1 MDKYYQRLNITPS
14 QSPIYTLLNDIRNV
28 RFNGL
33 DISPNYQREYV
44 WTSEYIDKLL
54 LSLILNYP
62 IGNIVVNQ
70 LTKPNEKN
78 AKSEL
83 VDGKQRLKTIL
94 DFVDG
99 NYVIKSKVVE
109 EIKGTICNIINNDGS
124 PEIIGLKKKKKLSFA
139 DLPKAIQN
147 NINAYN
153 IPLYTIQAADTFQIR
168 EYFKVL
174 QNQEKLRA
182 GEIINSLPDNVFYDY
197 FCEINYKFL
206 TKINYENLKR
216 ADFEKIYYA
225 MIGVRFN
232 KIQLNCPDKQI
243 IEFVEKKSDIVD
255 SEKSILKKYNDNLKC
270 ILNMD
275 ENIKS
280 NGLNKR
286 TLKYILGV
294 AITNESYFETE
305 TYEKVEHIVELSKK
319 LAAFNTSMSDDE
331 SFSKYFG
338 AQYTSRKSE
347 FLKNDSQNYRDIFN
361 ASARSSSY
369 SELERICS
377 LIINDYRRDNSNT
390 EIFNNT
396 K

>member
-1 MDKYYQRLNITPS
+1 MEKYYQKLNITPS

-28 RFNGL
+28 NANGL

-70 LTKPNEKN
+70 LREPNEKN

-94 DFVDG
+94 NFVD
-99 NYVIKSKVVE
+99 NKYEIKSKVVE
-109 EIKGTICNIINNDGS
+109 EIKGTICKIINNDELK
-124 PEIIGLKKKKKLSFA
+124 EIKDLKKKRKLKFK
-139 DLPKAIQN
+139 DLPMPIQN

-153 IPLYTIQAADTFQIR
+153 IPLYTIQSADSFQIR

-197 FCEINYKFL
+197 FNNINYELLK
-206 TKINYENLKR
+206 KINYENLKR
-216 ADFEKIYYA
+216 ADFEKLYYGV
-225 MIGVRFN
+225 IGVKLN
-232 KIQLNCPDKQI
+232 KITLNCPDKQI
-243 IEFVEKKSDIVD
+243 IEFVEKKESINDI
-255 SEKSILKKYNDNLKC
+255 EKEILKVYNENLSY
-270 ILNMD
+270 ILNMKT
-275 ENIKS
+275 NIVT

-286 TLKYILGV
+286 TLKYILAV
-294 AITNESYFETE
+294 AISIKDYFNTN
-305 TYEKVEHIVELSKK
+305 TYERVLHIIQLSKS

-331 SFSKYFG
+331 SFTKYFG
-338 AQYTSRKSE
+338 EQYTRRKEE
-347 FLKNDSQNYRDIFN
+347 FIKNDSSKYRDIFN
-361 ASARSSSY
+361 ASSRSTPYTELYKICKLIEEDFENY
-369 SELERICS
+369 SKVYS
-377 LIINDYRRDNSNT
+377 
-390 EIFNNT
+390 
-396 K
+396 

>member
-1 MDKYYQRLNITPS
+1 MEKYYQKLNITPS

-28 RFNGL
+28 NVNGL

-70 LTKPNEKN
+70 LREPNKKN

-94 DFVDG
+94 NFVDG
-99 NYVIKSKVVE
+99 EYIIKSKVVD
-109 EIKGTICNIINNDGS
+109 EIKGTICKIINNDKS
-124 PEIIGLKKKKKLSFA
+124 PEIIELKKKKRLKFK
-139 DLPKAIQN
+139 DLPEAIQN

-153 IPLYTIQAADTFQIR
+153 IPLYTIQSADTFQIR

-182 GEIINSLPDNVFYDY
+182 GEIINSLPNNVFYDY
-197 FCEINYKFL
+197 FYEINYSFL

-216 ADFEKIYYA
+216 ADFEKIYYSI
-225 MIGVRFN
+225 IGVKFN
-232 KIQLNCPDKQI
+232 KIQLNCADKQI
-243 IEFVEKKSDIVD
+243 IEFVEKK
-255 SEKSILKKYNDNLKC
+255 EKITDEEKEILTKYNDNLKC
-270 ILNMD
+270 VLNM
-275 ENIKS
+275 EKNIES

-294 AITNESYFETE
+294 AICNEDYFKKE
-305 TYEKVEHIVELSKK
+305 TYKKIEHIVTLSKK
-319 LAAFNTSMSDDE
+319 LAAFNTSMSDDA

-338 AQYTSRKSE
+338 EQYTLRKQE
-347 FLKNDSQNYRDIFN
+347 FLQKESQNYRDIFN
-361 ASARSSSY
+361 LSSRSSSY
-369 SELERICS
+369 SELNRICN
-377 LIINDYRRDNSNT
+377 LIIQDYKKLS
-390 EIFNNT
+390 
-396 K
+396 

>member
-1 MDKYYQRLNITPS
+1 MEKYYQKLNITPS
-14 QSPIYTLLNDIRNV
+14 QLPIYTLLNDVRNV
-28 RFNGL
+28 NVNGL

-44 WTSEYIDKLL
+44 WTPEYIDKLL

-70 LTKPNEKN
+70 LREPNEKN
-78 AKSEL
+78 ANSEL

-94 DFVDG
+94 NFIDG
-99 NYVIKSKVVE
+99 DYKIKSKVVD
-109 EIKGTICNIINNDGS
+109 EIKGTICKIINNDES
-124 PEIIGLKKKKKLSFA
+124 LEIIELKKKKKLSFD

-153 IPLYTIQAADTFQIR
+153 IPLYTIQSADAFQIR

-182 GEIINSLPDNVFYDY
+182 GEIINSLPNNVFYDY
-197 FCEINYKFL
+197 FYDINYKFL

-225 MIGVRFN
+225 VIGVKLN

-243 IEFVEKKSDIVD
+243 IEFVEKKSEITDI
-255 SEKSILKKYNDNLKC
+255 EKDILKKYNDNLKY

-275 ENIKS
+275 ETIKQ

-294 AITNESYFETE
+294 AISNENYFEKE
-305 TYEKVEHIVELSKK
+305 TYKKVDHIITLSKK
-319 LAAFNTSMSDDE
+319 LAAFNTSMSDEE
-331 SFSKYFG
+331 SFAKYFDV
-338 AQYTSRKSE
+338 QYTLRKKE
-347 FLKNDSQNYRDIFN
+347 FIEKDANNYRDIFN
-361 ASARSSSY
+361 ISSRSSSY
-369 SELERICS
+369 SDVKRICT
-377 LIINDYRRDNSNT
+377 LIINDYKSR
-390 EIFNNT
+390 
-396 K
+396 

>member
-1 MDKYYQRLNITPS
+1 MEKYYQKLNITPS
-14 QSPIYTLLNDIRNV
+14 QAPIYTLLNDVRNV
-28 RFNGL
+28 NFNGL

-70 LTKPNEKN
+70 LTEPNEKN

-94 DFVDG
+94 NFVDG
-99 NYVIKSKVVE
+99 NYIIKSKVVD
-109 EIKGTICNIINNDGS
+109 EIKGTICKIINNDES
-124 PEIIGLKKKKKLSFA
+124 PEIVELKKKKRISFN
-139 DLPKAIQN
+139 DLPTAIQN

-153 IPLYTIQAADTFQIR
+153 IPLYTIQSADAFQIR

-182 GEIINSLPDNVFYDY
+182 GEIINSLPNNVFYDY
-197 FCEINYKFL
+197 FYDINYEFL
-206 TKINYENLKR
+206 AKINYENLKR

-225 MIGVRFN
+225 VIGVKFN

-243 IEFVEKKSDIVD
+243 IDFVEKKSQVTDD
-255 SEKSILKKYNDNLKC
+255 EKSILIKYNKNLKY

-275 ENIKS
+275 RNIES

-286 TLKYILGV
+286 TLKYILGI
-294 AITNESYFETE
+294 AITNENYFETE
-305 TYEKVEHIVELSKK
+305 TYEKVEHIITLSKK

-338 AQYTSRKSE
+338 EQYTLRKKE
-347 FLKNDSQNYRDIFN
+347 FLDKDSQNYRDIFN
-361 ASARSSSY
+361 VSNRSSSY
-369 SELERICS
+369 PELERICS
-377 LIINDYRRDNSNT
+377 LIIDDYKCS
-390 EIFNNT
+390 
-396 K
+396 

>member
-1 MDKYYQRLNITPS
+1 MEKYYQKLNITPS
-14 QSPIYTLLNDIRNV
+14 QSPIYTLLNDVRNV
-28 RFNGL
+28 NFNGL

-44 WTSEYIDKLL
+44 WTPEYIDKLL

-70 LTKPNEKN
+70 LREPNEKN

-83 VDGKQRLKTIL
+83 VDGKQRLKTIIN
-94 DFVDG
+94 FVDG
-99 NYVIKSKVVE
+99 DYIIKSKVVD
-109 EIKGTICNIINNDGS
+109 EIKGTICKIINNDAS
-124 PEIIGLKKKKKLSFA
+124 PEIITLKKKKKLSFD

-153 IPLYTIQAADTFQIR
+153 IPLYTIQSADTFQIR

-182 GEIINSLPDNVFYDY
+182 GEIINSLPNNVFYDY
-197 FCEINYKFL
+197 FYNINYEFL

-225 MIGVRFN
+225 IIGVRFN

-243 IEFVEKKSDIVD
+243 IEFVEKKSEIKDV
-255 SEKSILKKYNDNLKC
+255 EKNILEKYNENLTY
-270 ILNMD
+270 ILNMN
-275 ENIKS
+275 ENIRL

-294 AITNESYFETE
+294 AIANEDYFQTE
-305 TYEKVEHIVELSKK
+305 AYEKLEHIVTLSKK

-338 AQYTSRKSE
+338 TQYTSRKKE
-347 FLKNDSQNYRDIFN
+347 FLEKDSQNYRDIFN
-361 ASARSSSY
+361 ISTRSSSY
-369 SELERICS
+369 SELERICN
-377 LIINDYRRDNSNT
+377 LIATDYKN
-390 EIFNNT
+390 

>member
-1 MDKYYQRLNITPS
+1 MEKYYQKLNITPS
-14 QSPIYTLLNDIRNV
+14 QSPIFTLLNDVRNV
-28 RFNGL
+28 NFNGL

-44 WTSEYIDKLL
+44 WTAEYIDKLL

-70 LTKPNEKN
+70 LREPNEKN
-78 AKSEL
+78 ARSEL

-94 DFVDG
+94 NFVDG
-99 NYVIKSKVVE
+99 EYIIKSKVVD
-109 EIKGTICNIINNDGS
+109 EIKGTICKIINNDES
-124 PEIIGLKKKKKLSFA
+124 PEIVELKKKKRLSFE

-153 IPLYTIQAADTFQIR
+153 IPLYTIQSADTFQIR

-182 GEIINSLPDNVFYDY
+182 GEIINSLPNNVFYDY
-197 FCEINYKFL
+197 FYEINYELL

-225 MIGVRFN
+225 IIGVRLN

-243 IEFVEKKSDIVD
+243 IEFIEKKSDITD
-255 SEKSILKKYNDNLKC
+255 LEKDMLSIYNNNLKY
-270 ILNMD
+270 IVNMD
-275 ENIKS
+275 KNIQT

-286 TLKYILGV
+286 TLKYILAV
-294 AITNESYFETE
+294 AISNENYFEIDTFK
-305 TYEKVEHIVELSKK
+305 KVEHIVELSKK

-331 SFSKYFG
+331 AFSKYFG
-338 AQYTSRKSE
+338 SQFTLRKKE
-347 FLKNDSQNYRDIFN
+347 FIDIDANKYRDIFN
-361 ASARSSSY
+361 VSTRTTSY
-369 SELERICS
+369 SELERICN
-377 LIINDYRRDNSNT
+377 LIVEDY
-390 EIFNNT
+390 FNRN
-396 K
+396 

>member
-1 MDKYYQRLNITPS
+1 MEKYYQKLNITPS
-14 QSPIYTLLNDIRNV
+14 QSPIYTLLNDVRNV
-28 RFNGL
+28 NVNGL

-44 WTSEYIDKLL
+44 WTPEYIDKLL

-70 LTKPNEKN
+70 LREPNEKN

-94 DFVDG
+94 NFVDG
-99 NYVIKSKVVE
+99 DYVIKSKVVD
-109 EIKGTICNIINNDGS
+109 EIKGTICKIINNDES
-124 PEIIGLKKKKKLSFA
+124 PEIIELKKKKKLSFD

-153 IPLYTIQAADTFQIR
+153 IPLYTIQSADTFQIR

-182 GEIINSLPDNVFYDY
+182 GEIINSLPNNVFYDY
-197 FCEINYKFL
+197 FYNINYKFL

-225 MIGVRFN
+225 IIGVKLN

-243 IEFVEKKSDIVD
+243 IEFVEKKNEIID
-255 SEKSILKKYNDNLKC
+255 SEKDILKKYNDNLRY

-275 ENIKS
+275 ENIKQ

-294 AITNESYFETE
+294 AISNENYFEKE
-305 TYEKVEHIVELSKK
+305 TYNKVDHIITLSKK

-331 SFSKYFG
+331 SFAKYFG
-338 AQYTSRKSE
+338 EQYTLRKKE
-347 FLKNDSQNYRDIFN
+347 FLEKDANNYRDIFN
-361 ASARSSSY
+361 ISSRSSSY
-369 SELERICS
+369 SDVERICE
-377 LIINDYRRDNSNT
+377 LIINDYKSR
-390 EIFNNT
+390 
-396 K
+396 

>member
-1 MDKYYQRLNITPS
+1 MQKYYQKLNITPS
-14 QSPIYTLLNDIRNV
+14 QAPIFTLLNDVRNV
-28 RFNGL
+28 RANGL

-70 LTKPNEKN
+70 LREPNEKN

-83 VDGKQRLKTIL
+83 VDGKQRLRTIL

-99 NYVIKSKVVE
+99 NYEIKSKVVE
-109 EIKGTICNIINNDGS
+109 EIKGTICNIIKDDKS
-124 PEIIGLKKKKKLSFA
+124 EEIIKLKKKKKLKFE

-153 IPLYTIQAADTFQIR
+153 IPLYTIQSADSFQIR

-197 FCEINYKFL
+197 FYEINYEFL
-206 TKINYENLKR
+206 KKINYEHLKR

-225 MIGVRFN
+225 IIGVRLN

-243 IEFVEKKSDIVD
+243 IDFVEKKNNI
-255 SEKSILKKYNDNLKC
+255 SEEEEEILKKYNKNLNYILGMKDN
-270 ILNMD
+270 I
-275 ENIKS
+275 EI

-286 TLKYILGV
+286 TLKYILGL
-294 AITNESYFETE
+294 AITNENYYETN
-305 TYEKVEHIVELSKK
+305 TYEKVSHIINLSKK

-331 SFSKYFG
+331 AFSKYFG
-338 AQYTSRKSE
+338 IQYTSRK
-347 FLKNDSQNYRDIFN
+347 NDFIEYESQKYRDIFN
-361 ASARSSSY
+361 ISTRSSSY
-369 SELERICS
+369 SEVKRICD
-377 LIINDYRRDNSNT
+377 LIIEDYN
-390 EIFNNT
+390 FN
-396 K
+396 KRFY

>member
-1 MDKYYQRLNITPS
+1 MDRYYQKLNITPS
-14 QSPIYTLLNDIRNV
+14 QSPIYTLLNDVRNV
-28 RFNGL
+28 NVNGL

-44 WTSEYIDKLL
+44 WTPEYIDKLL

-70 LTKPNEKN
+70 LREPNEKN

-83 VDGKQRLKTIL
+83 VDGKQRLRTIL
-94 DFVDG
+94 DFVDE
-99 NYVIKSKVVE
+99 NYVIKSKVVD
-109 EIKGTICNIINNDGS
+109 EIKGTICKIINNDES
-124 PEIIGLKKKKKLSFA
+124 TEIINLKKKKKLSFN

-153 IPLYTIQAADTFQIR
+153 IPLYTIQSADAFQIR

-182 GEIINSLPDNVFYDY
+182 GEIINSLPDNVFYDFFY
-197 FCEINYKFL
+197 KINYDFL

-225 MIGVRFN
+225 MIGVKFN

-243 IEFVEKKSDIVD
+243 IDFVEKKSEITDL
-255 SEKSILKKYNDNLKC
+255 ERNILKIYNDNLKY
-270 ILNMD
+270 ILKMD
-275 ENIKS
+275 KNIRS
-280 NGLNKR
+280 NRLNKR
-286 TLKYILGV
+286 TLKYILGI
-294 AITNESYFETE
+294 AISNENYFETE

-331 SFSKYFG
+331 SFSKYFET
-338 AQYTSRKSE
+338 QYTSRKKE
-347 FLKNDSQNYRDIFN
+347 FLEKDAQNYRDIFN
-361 ASARSSSY
+361 VSTRSSSY
-369 SELERICS
+369 SELERICM
-377 LIINDYRRDNSNT
+377 LIINDYRCS
-390 EIFNNT
+390 
-396 K
+396 